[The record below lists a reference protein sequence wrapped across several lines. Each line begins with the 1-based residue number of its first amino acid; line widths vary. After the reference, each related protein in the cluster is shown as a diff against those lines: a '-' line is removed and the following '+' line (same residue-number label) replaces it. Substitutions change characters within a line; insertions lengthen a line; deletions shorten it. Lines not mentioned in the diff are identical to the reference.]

1 MREEGTM
8 DCTKCKGFM
17 VREWCGELHVEDY
30 IWRCVNCGHLVFP
43 ALKPQR
49 DMIKMLMEKDAV
61 GCR

>member
-1 MREEGTM
+1 MECR
-8 DCTKCKGFM
+8 KCRGFM
-17 VREWCGELHVEDY
+17 VQEWCGELHVEDY

-49 DMIKMLMEKDAV
+49 DVIKSLMELETA